1 MADERSGQSS
11 ADAANGDGQ
20 GELDA
25 TDQAALDAAT
35 QMPNSG
41 TLLGGLAE
49 VASDMQ
55 RIGERANTKAEL
67 AQSLSSNTRM
77 VVDPDEV
84 DDLAKFFEEKAEELE
99 DKSMTY
105 HDLAL
110 IPAPGTDP
118 TSEGSA
124 KIHGQVAS
132 GDEQAFLP
140 NHMKLAQVFKDT
152 AESLRS
158 SAKQTRTDDEN
169 AADSFNRGAQD
180 A

>member
-84 DDLAKFFEEKAEELE
+84 DDLAKFFEDEADKLESRSLEVRELANV
-99 DKSMTY
+99 S
-105 HDLAL
+105 
-110 IPAPGTDP
+110 PPGTDP
-118 TSEGSA
+118 VSTGAAS
-124 KIHGQVAS
+124 KHGQVGA
-132 GDEQAFLP
+132 GDDQAYYE
-140 NHMKLAQVFKDT
+140 NYVKLAQVFKST

-158 SAKQTRTDDEN
+158 SAKQTRIDDEN
-169 AADSFNRGAQD
+169 AADSFNRGAQN